1 MMQGALQAVAGGSRS
16 GLLASALGGGLLQ
29 RALFSSSAKEDYS
42 LVMNK
47 AMEVSTE
54 CASAP
59 LPPGE
64 GGITFGVP
72 LETFKRK
79 AIILA
84 ASRVAG
90 QQGFGNTVE
99 NAAAP
104 GWRIEFE
111 AQAKWQNPLQGWNS
125 TADPL
130 ENVGRSSLFFYTRD
144 QAVAYAQK
152 AGWEYE
158 VAEPNLPRKDRQR
171 RFAGYG
177 DNFTVKR
184 KGVPDLSHLALQA
197 KNAK

>member
-1 MMQGALQAVAGGSRS
+1 MLGALQAAARGSRS
-16 GLLASALGGGLLQ
+16 GGSLLQ
-29 RALFSSSAKEDYS
+29 RALFSSSAKDDYAI
-42 LVMNK
+42 VMSK

-54 CASAP
+54 AVSAP

-84 ASRVAG
+84 PSRVAG
-90 QQGFGNTVE
+90 QQGVGNTAE
-99 NAAAP
+99 NASAP
-104 GWRIEFE
+104 AWRIEFE

-130 ENVGRSSLFFYTRD
+130 ENVGRSSLFFYTKD

-152 AGWEYE
+152 AGWEIE
-158 VAEPNLPRKDRQR
+158 VSEPNLPRKDRQK
-171 RFAGYG
+171 RFASYG
-177 DNFTVKR
+177 DNYTIKR
-184 KGVPDLSHLALQA
+184 NGVPDLSHLAQQA